1 MTHRIVLDNGT
12 VLLVDPMREVRS
24 LAFGFFVRAGSSDE
38 PPQRQGLSHFLEHV
52 LFKKTKRRSTLQVA
66 REIDRL
72 GGDVDAFTTREYT
85 AFYAH
90 TRDAHFREA
99 LDLIADVVLRS
110 DFRSEH
116 VETERG
122 VILEEIGEAH
132 DDPADLVHE
141 TFVRTF
147 WQEDPLGAPI
157 LGSSAT
163 VRAISRADLWRHYT
177 RRYDPKNLI
186 VSVAG
191 NVGVAE
197 TTRAVSAALSSRRRR
212 GRDRK
217 RVLAAARGRRRVAVA
232 RRPGLEQVHV
242 CLGTEAPAY
251 GSPRRPA
258 ASLVDVV
265 LGGGAS
271 SRLFQAVR
279 EKRGLAYTVA
289 SSLHSYARGGYEAVD
304 ASCAPRHIDRLIEV
318 TLRELTRLKG
328 SGVRPAE
335 LSRARENLKGSLLL
349 AMESTVSRMSW
360 QARQEHYFARV
371 VPLEEWL
378 SRLDGVTVREAS
390 EEAVR
395 LLDGRRMTLSVV
407 GDVEKL
413 SVSPADL
420 AAV

>member
-1 MTHRIVLDNGT
+1 
-12 VLLVDPMREVRS
+12 
-24 LAFGFFVRAGSSDE
+24 
-38 PPQRQGLSHFLEHV
+38 
-52 LFKKTKRRSTLQVA
+52 
-66 REIDRL
+66 
-72 GGDVDAFTTREYT
+72 
-85 AFYAH
+85 
-90 TRDAHFREA
+90 
-99 LDLIADVVLRS
+99 
-110 DFRSEH
+110 
-116 VETERG
+116 
-122 VILEEIGEAH
+122 
-132 DDPADLVHE
+132 
-141 TFVRTF
+141 
-147 WQEDPLGAPI
+147 
-157 LGSSAT
+157 
-163 VRAISRADLWRHYT
+163 
-177 RRYDPKNLI
+177 
-186 VSVAG
+186 
-191 NVGVAE
+191 
-197 TTRAVSAALSSRRRR
+197 
-212 GRDRK
+212 
-217 RVLAAARGRRRVAVA
+217 
-232 RRPGLEQVHV
+232 
-242 CLGTEAPAY
+242 
-251 GSPRRPA
+251 
-258 ASLVDVV
+258 
-265 LGGGAS
+265 
-271 SRLFQAVR
+271 
-279 EKRGLAYTVA
+279 VA